1 MASYATDL
9 PGLGEGHSLLQR
21 DAIVASSSAT
31 YGQAWAEEHNLT
43 ASSIHPLSSGRSDSG
58 SREEKGCS
66 AAARDA
72 FELFD
77 SDRDGLL
84 NVPEFRKC
92 MAQLGMALPD
102 DEEVRGGRGL
112 EIFVLVHLLGQV
124 ACVAHLGGLQG
135 GGRGDDLVVLDGL
148 PHRAAG

>member
-9 PGLGEGHSLLQR
+9 PGFGEGHSLLQR
-21 DAIVASSSAT
+21 DAIVASSPAT
-31 YGQAWAEEHNLT
+31 YGQAWAEENNLT
-43 ASSIHPLSSGRSDSG
+43 ASSIHPLSSGSDSG

-84 NVPEFRKC
+84 NVSEFRKC
-92 MAQLGMALPD
+92 MAQLGTDVLPD
-102 DEEVRGGRGL
+102 DEEAKLYMKYTGIDENGCASCPTAQRL
-112 EIFVLVHLLGQV
+112 TSAH
-124 ACVAHLGGLQG
+124 ACAPPTCRNLTSTETGW
-135 GGRGDDLVVLDGL
+135 
-148 PHRAAG
+148 

>member
-84 NVPEFRKC
+84 NVSEFRKC

-102 DEEVRGGRGL
+102 DEEAKLYMKYTGIDENGCASCPTAQRL
-112 EIFVLVHLLGQV
+112 ASAH
-124 ACVAHLGGLQG
+124 ACAPPTCRNLTPAETGW
-135 GGRGDDLVVLDGL
+135 
-148 PHRAAG
+148 